1 MVFAL
6 ESRVWHSQRIDTAH
20 DEHFLWMDV
29 FDRIHP
35 QQHAV
40 HIVAGIAEGDNL
52 SVREVLLEVAHG
64 YLRVAEEADV
74 TVDVK
79 FFDGVVPPHYAPV
92 VGSLCRVG
100 LDLGMDMFLYP
111 VAAFLFFVQ
120 QGDKQEVQ

>member
-1 MVFAL
+1 MMNTF
-6 ESRVWHSQRIDTAH
+6 SG
-20 DEHFLWMDV
+20 WMYL
-29 FDRIHP
+29 IHP

-40 HIVAGIAEGDNL
+40 HIVTGIAEGDNL